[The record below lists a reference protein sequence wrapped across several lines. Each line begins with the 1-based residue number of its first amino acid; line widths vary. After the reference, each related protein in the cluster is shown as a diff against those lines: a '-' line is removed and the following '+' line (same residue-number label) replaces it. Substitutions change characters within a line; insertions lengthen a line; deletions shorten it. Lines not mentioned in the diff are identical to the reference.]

1 MNNFEKNITFVIVS
15 FKSSHI
21 IEKCIQS
28 INSNI
33 KIIVVENS
41 DDVLVKKHLE
51 NKFLNV
57 EVVIAK
63 QNLGYGNGNNLG
75 ISKVKTQYVF
85 ILNPDTVLEKN
96 CLNELSK
103 AQTNLKDNF
112 TILAPNLLNNYGYF
126 LSKKNNSQNE
136 ILEVDYGKGNNLG
149 ISKVKTQYAFI
160 LNPDAI
166 LEKNCLNELLKAQT
180 NLKDNFTIL
189 APNLSNNYGYFS
201 NKNNNSQ
208 NEILEVDYVK
218 GFAILIN
225 LNKIKF
231 DKIFDENF
239 FLFLE
244 EIDLCKR
251 IKDSG
256 GKIFVALNSKIQ
268 HAGKHSSEYN
278 FNIELCRNWH
288 WMWSLFY
295 YNYKHSGVLFA
306 YKITVGKLFSSIF
319 KLFIALIFFK
329 KKIF

>member
-41 DDVLVKKHLE
+41 DNFVVKKYLE
-51 NKFLNV
+51 NKFSNV
-57 EVVIAK
+57 EVIITK
-63 QNLGYGNGNNLG
+63 QNLGYG
-75 ISKVKTQYVF
+75 
-85 ILNPDTVLEKN
+85 
-96 CLNELSK
+96 
-103 AQTNLKDNF
+103 
-112 TILAPNLLNNYGYF
+112 
-126 LSKKNNSQNE
+126 
-136 ILEVDYGKGNNLG
+136 KGNNFG

-166 LEKNCLNELLKAQT
+166 LEKNCLSELSKAQI
-180 NLKDNFTIL
+180 NLKDDFTIL

-201 NKNNNSQ
+201 SQKNNLQ

-225 LNKIKF
+225 LKKINF

-251 IKDSG
+251 IKNSG
-256 GKIFVALNSKIQ
+256 GKIFVAMNSKVQ
-268 HAGKHSSEYN
+268 HSGKQASEYSL
-278 FNIELCRNWH
+278 NIELCRNWH

-295 YNYKHSGVLFA
+295 YNYKHFGVLVA
-306 YKITVGKLFSSIF
+306 YKATISKFFSSIF
-319 KLFIALIFFK
+319 KLFVALVFFNK
-329 KKIF
+329 KLFLIHYYRLNGLFNAFLKKPAWLRPDNI

>member
-41 DDVLVKKHLE
+41 DNFYVKKYLE

-57 EVVIAK
+57 KVVIAK
-63 QNLGYGNGNNLG
+63 KNLG
-75 ISKVKTQYVF
+75 
-85 ILNPDTVLEKN
+85 
-96 CLNELSK
+96 
-103 AQTNLKDNF
+103 
-112 TILAPNLLNNYGYF
+112 
-126 LSKKNNSQNE
+126 
-136 ILEVDYGKGNNLG
+136 YGKGNNLG

-160 LNPDAI
+160 LNPDTV
-166 LEKNCLNELLKAQT
+166 LEKNCLNELSKVQIY
-180 NLKDNFTIL
+180 LKDDFTIL
-189 APNLSNNYGYFS
+189 APNLLNNYGYFS
-201 NKNNNSQ
+201 IRKNNLKNR
-208 NEILEVDYVK
+208 ILDVDYVK

-225 LNKIKF
+225 LKKINFK
-231 DKIFDENF
+231 KIFDESF

-251 IKDSG
+251 IKNLG

-268 HAGKHSSEYN
+268 HSGKQASEYSLN
-278 FNIELCRNWH
+278 VELCRNWH

-295 YNYKHSGVLFA
+295 YNAKHFGLLKAYYITLNKLISSLYKFILAVLF
-306 YKITVGKLFSSIF
+306 FNS
-319 KLFIALIFFK
+319 K
-329 KKIF
+329 KKNIYLYRIYRLSGLFNAFLKKPSWLRPENI

>member
-41 DDVLVKKHLE
+41 DNVVVKKYLE
-51 NKFLNV
+51 NKFSNV
-57 EVVIAK
+57 EVIITK
-63 QNLGYGNGNNLG
+63 QNLGYG
-75 ISKVKTQYVF
+75 
-85 ILNPDTVLEKN
+85 
-96 CLNELSK
+96 
-103 AQTNLKDNF
+103 
-112 TILAPNLLNNYGYF
+112 
-126 LSKKNNSQNE
+126 
-136 ILEVDYGKGNNLG
+136 KGNNFG

-166 LEKNCLNELLKAQT
+166 LEKNCLSELSKAQI
-180 NLKDNFTIL
+180 NLKDDFTIL

-201 NKNNNSQ
+201 SPKNNLQ

-225 LNKIKF
+225 LKKINF

-251 IKDSG
+251 IKNSG
-256 GKIFVALNSKIQ
+256 GKIFVAMNSKVQ
-268 HAGKHSSEYN
+268 HSGKQASEYSL
-278 FNIELCRNWH
+278 NIELCRNWH

-295 YNYKHSGVLFA
+295 YNYKHFGVLVA
-306 YKITVGKLFSSIF
+306 YKVTISKFFSSIF
-319 KLFIALIFFK
+319 KLFVALVFFNK
-329 KKIF
+329 KFFLIHYYRLNGLFNAFLKKPAWLRPDNI